1 VLLLQI
7 EIAAGCLP
15 AGPSQGFLFERDTLD
30 PLVRTPAFM
39 RALQVMR
46 ELAALSEDTVPQ
58 VGRGPG
64 LMSPQPRSSYAT
76 QDQLQ

>member
-1 VLLLQI
+1 
-7 EIAAGCLP
+7 
-15 AGPSQGFLFERDTLD
+15 
-30 PLVRTPAFM
+30 M

-64 LMSPQPRSSYAT
+64 LEDMAAQKEERGG
-76 QDQLQ
+76 